1 MREQLDRSESKL
13 INQAKAGDSEA
24 FAGIIELYLPK
35 IFSLCVKLTGNRED
49 AEDCV
54 QETFIKVWTSLGEFR
69 ENSSLYT
76 WIYRIAANTC
86 NDYLRKK
93 SRHPILSLEGD
104 GTESDDAPLLHIKD
118 ERPLPDEQL
127 ENLESADRVRLLLLE
142 LPDTMREVIILRD
155 LQQLSYREIAHLSG
169 VSEGTVKSRLF
180 RARQQMMKLIDKR
193 ELIES

>member
-1 MREQLDRSESKL
+1 MTCLVLPNQTAHADDYVNGVSMDFWKIYDQHYNRVRKFILAYVKDEWVADDL
-13 INQAKAGDSEA
+13 I
-24 FAGIIELYLPK
+24 
-35 IFSLCVKLTGNRED
+35 
-49 AEDCV
+49 

-142 LPDTMREVIILRD
+142 LPDTMRL
-155 LQQLSYREIAHLSG
+155 
-169 VSEGTVKSRLF
+169 EGKELVLHVNPLF
-180 RARQQMMKLIDKR
+180 
-193 ELIES
+193 

>member
-1 MREQLDRSESKL
+1 MREQLERSESKL
-13 INQAKAGDSEA
+13 IKQAKAGDSEA
-24 FAGIIELYLPK
+24 FAGIVELYIPK

-93 SRHPILSLEGD
+93 SRHTVLSLEGD
-104 GTESDDAPLLHIKD
+104 GTELDDAPLLHIKD

-142 LPDTMREVIILRD
+142 LPDIMREVIILRD

-180 RARQQMMKLIDKR
+180 RARQQVMKLMDKR